1 MGRRTRMK
9 PESSQSTIVSSVPKT
24 THANYVVYSQL
35 ILTMLIW
42 GGAWPVGRVLAE
54 GLPTVSIA
62 IVRYVIVVPVLFAIL
77 RFREGKV
84 TIRREWIPTLVL
96 LGLFSTTLY
105 QIFFLYGVKYA
116 AASDDSIVIGAGPVM
131 IGILAS
137 VYAQERL
144 TKWKILGLL
153 VGLSGVVLIG
163 FLSPNTAVL
172 NRPLGLTLVFFG
184 AVSYALYTIL
194 LRRFV
199 QKTNS
204 DPFGVHVSSLSIN
217 SWMAVFGLIFLAP
230 FSLVERPWNANWTAN
245 SWIGILYLAL
255 LSTIVG
261 YYLFIVGVT
270 KIGAGRASIFGNLV
284 PVFGVLTSALILN
297 EAVSI
302 GTVVS
307 LLLILTGVFLVNTKR
322 AA

>member
-1 MGRRTRMK
+1 MK
-9 PESSQSTIVSSVPKT
+9 PEYSQSTVVSSVPKT
-24 THANYVVYSQL
+24 THATYVVYSQL

-42 GGAWPVGRVLAE
+42 GAAWPVGRLLAE

-62 IVRYVIVVPVLFAIL
+62 VIRYLIVVPVLFLIL
-77 RFREGKV
+77 RLREGK
-84 TIRREWIPTLVL
+84 IHIQREWIPTLVL

-116 AASDDSIVIGAGPVM
+116 AASDDSIVIGAAPVM
-131 IGILAS
+131 IGVLAS
-137 VYAQERL
+137 FYTQERL
-144 TKWKILGLL
+144 TRWKILGLL

-163 FLSPNTAVL
+163 FLSPNSQVL

-184 AVSYALYTIL
+184 ALSYALYTIL

-199 QKTNS
+199 KKTNS
-204 DPFGVHVSSLSIN
+204 NPDGVHVTSLSIN
-217 SWMAVFGLIFLAP
+217 SWMAVFGLVFLAP
-230 FSLVERPWNANWTAN
+230 FSLIEQPWNSTWDTN

-261 YYLFIVGVT
+261 YYLYIEGVT
-270 KIGAGRASIFGNLV
+270 KIGAGRASVFSNLV
-284 PVFGVLTSALILN
+284 PFFGVLTSALILK

-302 GTVVS
+302 WTVVS
-307 LLLILTGVFLVNTKR
+307 LLLILTGVYLVNTKR

>member
-1 MGRRTRMK
+1 MGR
-9 PESSQSTIVSSVPKT
+9 
-24 THANYVVYSQL
+24 L
-35 ILTMLIW
+35 
-42 GGAWPVGRVLAE
+42 LAE

-62 IVRYVIVVPVLFAIL
+62 VIRYLIVVPVLFLIL
-77 RFREGKV
+77 RIREGRIH
-84 TIRREWIPTLVL
+84 IRREWIPTLVL
-96 LGLFSTTLY
+96 LGLLSTTLY

-131 IGILAS
+131 IGVLAS

-144 TKWKILGLL
+144 TRRKILGLL

-163 FLSPNTAVL
+163 FLSPNTGVL

-184 AVSYALYTIL
+184 ALSYALYTIF

-199 QKTNS
+199 KKTNS
-204 DPFGVHVSSLSIN
+204 NQDGIHVSSLAIN
-217 SWMAVFGLIFLAP
+217 SWMAIFGLMFLAP
-230 FSLVERPWNANWTAN
+230 FSLVEQPWNSTWNLG

-261 YYLFIVGVT
+261 YYLYIEGVT
-270 KIGAGRASIFGNLV
+270 KIGAGRASVFSNLV
-284 PVFGVLTSALILN
+284 PVFGVLTSALILQ

-302 GTVVS
+302 WTVVS
-307 LLLILTGVFLVNTKR
+307 LGLILIGVYLVNTKR

>member
-1 MGRRTRMK
+1 
-9 PESSQSTIVSSVPKT
+9 
-24 THANYVVYSQL
+24 
-35 ILTMLIW
+35 MLIW
-42 GGAWPVGRVLAE
+42 GAAWPVGRVLAA

-62 IVRYVIVVPVLFAIL
+62 VIRYVIVVPVLFLIL
-77 RFREGKV
+77 RFREGKIH
-84 TIRREWIPTLVL
+84 IRREWIPTLVL
-96 LGLFSTTLY
+96 LGIFSTTLY

-131 IGILAS
+131 IGVLAS

-163 FLSPNTAVL
+163 FLSPNTGVL
-172 NRPLGLTLVFFG
+172 NRPLGLSLVFFG
-184 AVSYALYTIL
+184 ALSYALYTIL
-194 LRRFV
+194 LSSFV

-204 DPFGVHVSSLSIN
+204 NQEGIHVSSLSIN

-230 FSLVERPWNANWTAN
+230 FSLVEQPWNYAWSFN

-261 YYLFIVGVT
+261 YYLYIEGVT
-270 KIGAGRASIFGNLV
+270 KIGAGRASIFSNLV
-284 PVFGVLTSALILN
+284 PVFGVLTSALILQ
-297 EAVSI
+297 EAVSVW
-302 GTVVS
+302 TVVS
-307 LLLILTGVFLVNTKR
+307 LLLILTGVYLVNTKR

>member
-1 MGRRTRMK
+1 M
-9 PESSQSTIVSSVPKT
+9 
-24 THANYVVYSQL
+24 
-35 ILTMLIW
+35 
-42 GGAWPVGRVLAE
+42 GRVLAA

-62 IVRYVIVVPVLFAIL
+62 VIRYVIVVPVLFLIL
-77 RFREGKV
+77 RFREGKIH
-84 TIRREWIPTLVL
+84 IRREWIPTLVL
-96 LGLFSTTLY
+96 LGIFSTTLY

-131 IGILAS
+131 IGVLAS

-163 FLSPNTAVL
+163 FLSPNTGGL
-172 NRPLGLTLVFFG
+172 NRPLGLSLVFFG
-184 AVSYALYTIL
+184 ALSYALYTIL
-194 LRRFV
+194 LSSFV

-204 DPFGVHVSSLSIN
+204 NQEGIHVSSLSIN

-230 FSLVERPWNANWTAN
+230 FSLVEQPWNYAWSFN

-261 YYLFIVGVT
+261 YYLYIEGVT
-270 KIGAGRASIFGNLV
+270 KIGAGRASIFSNLV
-284 PVFGVLTSALILN
+284 PVFGVLTSALILQ
-297 EAVSI
+297 EAVSVW
-302 GTVVS
+302 TVVS
-307 LLLILTGVFLVNTKR
+307 LLLILTGVYLVNTKR

>member
-1 MGRRTRMK
+1 VK
-9 PESSQSTIVSSVPKT
+9 PEYSQSTVVSSVPKT
-24 THANYVVYSQL
+24 AHANYIVYSQL

-42 GGAWPVGRVLAE
+42 GAAWPVGRVLAA

-62 IVRYVIVVPVLFAIL
+62 VIRYVIVVPVLFLIL
-77 RFREGKV
+77 RFREGKIH
-84 TIRREWIPTLVL
+84 IRREWIPTLVL
-96 LGLFSTTLY
+96 LGIFSTTLY

-131 IGILAS
+131 IGVLAS

-163 FLSPNTAVL
+163 FLSPNTGVL
-172 NRPLGLTLVFFG
+172 NRPLGLSLVFFG
-184 AVSYALYTIL
+184 ALSYALYTIL

-199 QKTNS
+199 QKTN
-204 DPFGVHVSSLSIN
+204 FNQEGIHVSSLSIN

-230 FSLVERPWNANWTAN
+230 FSLVEQPWNYTWNFN

-261 YYLFIVGVT
+261 YYLYIEGVT
-270 KIGAGRASIFGNLV
+270 KIGAGRASIFSNLV
-284 PVFGVLTSALILN
+284 PVFGVLTSALILQ
-297 EAVSI
+297 EAVSVW
-302 GTVVS
+302 TVVS
-307 LLLILTGVFLVNTKR
+307 LLLILTGVYLVNTKR

>member
-1 MGRRTRMK
+1 MK
-9 PESSQSTIVSSVPKT
+9 PEYSQSTIVSSVPKT
-24 THANYVVYSQL
+24 AHANYIVYSQL

-42 GGAWPVGRVLAE
+42 GAAWPVGRVLAA

-62 IVRYVIVVPVLFAIL
+62 VIRYVIVVPVLFLIL
-77 RFREGKV
+77 RFREGKIH
-84 TIRREWIPTLVL
+84 IRREWIPTLVL
-96 LGLFSTTLY
+96 LGIFSTTLY

-131 IGILAS
+131 IGVLAS

-163 FLSPNTAVL
+163 FLSPNTGVL
-172 NRPLGLTLVFFG
+172 NRPLGLSLVFFG
-184 AVSYALYTIL
+184 ALSYALYTIL

-204 DPFGVHVSSLSIN
+204 NQEGIHVSSLSIN

-230 FSLVERPWNANWTAN
+230 FSLVEQPWNYAWSFN

-261 YYLFIVGVT
+261 YYLYIEGVT
-270 KIGAGRASIFGNLV
+270 KIGAGRASIFSNLV
-284 PVFGVLTSALILN
+284 PVFGVLTSALILQ
-297 EAVSI
+297 EAVSVW
-302 GTVVS
+302 TVVS
-307 LLLILTGVFLVNTKR
+307 LLLILTGVYLVNTKR

>member
-1 MGRRTRMK
+1 M
-9 PESSQSTIVSSVPKT
+9 
-24 THANYVVYSQL
+24 
-35 ILTMLIW
+35 
-42 GGAWPVGRVLAE
+42 GRVLAA

-62 IVRYVIVVPVLFAIL
+62 VIRYVIVVPVLFLIL
-77 RFREGKV
+77 RFREGKIH
-84 TIRREWIPTLVL
+84 IRREWIPTLVL
-96 LGLFSTTLY
+96 LGIFSTTLY

-131 IGILAS
+131 IGVLAS

-163 FLSPNTAVL
+163 FLSPNTGVL
-172 NRPLGLTLVFFG
+172 NRPLGLSLVFFG
-184 AVSYALYTIL
+184 ALSYALYTIL

-199 QKTNS
+199 QKTN
-204 DPFGVHVSSLSIN
+204 FNQEGIHVSSLSIN

-230 FSLVERPWNANWTAN
+230 FSLVEQPWNYTWNFN

-261 YYLFIVGVT
+261 YYLYIEGVT
-270 KIGAGRASIFGNLV
+270 KIGAGRASIFSNLV
-284 PVFGVLTSALILN
+284 PVFGVLTSALILQ
-297 EAVSI
+297 EAVSVW
-302 GTVVS
+302 TVVS
-307 LLLILTGVFLVNTKR
+307 LLLILTGVYLVNTKR

>member
-1 MGRRTRMK
+1 MK
-9 PESSQSTIVSSVPKT
+9 PEYSQSTVVSSVPKT
-24 THANYVVYSQL
+24 THATYVVYSQL
-35 ILTMLIW
+35 IFTMLIW
-42 GGAWPVGRVLAE
+42 GAAWPVGRLLAE

-62 IVRYVIVVPVLFAIL
+62 VVRYLIVVPVLFLIL
-77 RFREGKV
+77 RLREGK
-84 TIRREWIPTLVL
+84 IHIQREWIPTLVL

-116 AASDDSIVIGAGPVM
+116 AASDDSIVIGAAPVM
-131 IGILAS
+131 IGVLAS
-137 VYAQERL
+137 FYTQERL
-144 TKWKILGLL
+144 TRWKILGLL

-163 FLSPNTAVL
+163 FLSPNSQVL

-184 AVSYALYTIL
+184 ALSYALYTIL

-199 QKTNS
+199 KKTNS
-204 DPFGVHVSSLSIN
+204 NPDGVHVTSLSIN
-217 SWMAVFGLIFLAP
+217 SWMAVFGLVFLAP
-230 FSLVERPWNANWTAN
+230 FSLVEQPWNSTWDTN

-261 YYLFIVGVT
+261 YYLYIEGVT
-270 KIGAGRASIFGNLV
+270 KIGAGRASVFSNLV
-284 PVFGVLTSALILN
+284 PFFGVLTSALILK

-302 GTVVS
+302 WTVVS
-307 LLLILTGVFLVNTKR
+307 LLLILTGVYLVNTKR

>member
-1 MGRRTRMK
+1 MK
-9 PESSQSTIVSSVPKT
+9 PEYSQSTMVSTVPKS
-24 THANYVVYSQL
+24 THANYIVYSQL

-42 GGAWPVGRVLAE
+42 GGAWPVGRLLAA

-62 IVRYVIVVPVLFAIL
+62 VVRYVIVVPVLFLIL
-77 RFREGKV
+77 RLREGTV
-84 TIRREWIPTLVL
+84 HIRREWIPTLVL

-105 QIFFLYGVKYA
+105 QIFFLYGVKFA

-131 IGILAS
+131 IGVLAS

-144 TKWKILGLL
+144 TRWKILGLL

-163 FLSPNTAVL
+163 FLSPNTGVL
-172 NRPLGLTLVFFG
+172 NRPLGLSLVFFG
-184 AVSYALYTIL
+184 ALSYALYTIL

-204 DPFGVHVSSLSIN
+204 KQDGIHISSLSIN
-217 SWMAVFGLIFLAP
+217 SWMAVFGLLFLAP
-230 FSLVERPWNANWTAN
+230 FSLVEQPWNANWTTN

-261 YYLFIVGVT
+261 YYLYIEGVT
-270 KIGAGRASIFGNLV
+270 KIGAGRASVFGNLV
-284 PVFGVLTSALILN
+284 PVFGVLTSALILK

-302 GTVVS
+302 WTVVS
-307 LLLILTGVFLVNTKR
+307 LLLILTGVYLVNTKR

>member
-1 MGRRTRMK
+1 VK
-9 PESSQSTIVSSVPKT
+9 PEYSQSTIVSSVPKT
-24 THANYVVYSQL
+24 AHANYIVYSQL

-42 GGAWPVGRVLAE
+42 GAAWPVGRVLAA

-62 IVRYVIVVPVLFAIL
+62 VIRYVIVVPVLFLIL
-77 RFREGKV
+77 RFREGKIH
-84 TIRREWIPTLVL
+84 IRREWIPTLVL
-96 LGLFSTTLY
+96 LGIFSTTLY

-131 IGILAS
+131 IGVLAS

-163 FLSPNTAVL
+163 FLSPNTGVL
-172 NRPLGLTLVFFG
+172 NRPLGLSLVFFG
-184 AVSYALYTIL
+184 ALSYALYTIL

-199 QKTNS
+199 QKTN
-204 DPFGVHVSSLSIN
+204 FNQEGIHVSSLSIN

-230 FSLVERPWNANWTAN
+230 FSLVEQPWNYTWNFN

-261 YYLFIVGVT
+261 YYLYIEGVT
-270 KIGAGRASIFGNLV
+270 KIGAGRASIFSNLV
-284 PVFGVLTSALILN
+284 PVFGVLTSALILQ
-297 EAVSI
+297 EAVSVW
-302 GTVVS
+302 TVVS
-307 LLLILTGVFLVNTKR
+307 LLLILTGVYLVNTKR

>member
-1 MGRRTRMK
+1 MD
-9 PESSQSTIVSSVPKT
+9 
-24 THANYVVYSQL
+24 YVVYSQL
-35 ILTMLIW
+35 VLTMLIW
-42 GGAWPVGRVLAE
+42 GAAWPVGRLLAE

-62 IVRYVIVVPVLFAIL
+62 VIRYVIVVPVLFLIL
-77 RFREGKV
+77 RLREGRIH
-84 TIRREWIPTLVL
+84 IRREWIPTLVL
-96 LGLFSTTLY
+96 LGLLSTTLY

-131 IGILAS
+131 IGVLAS

-144 TKWKILGLL
+144 TRRKVLGLL

-163 FLSPNTAVL
+163 FLSPNTGVL

-184 AVSYALYTIL
+184 ALSYALYTIL

-199 QKTNS
+199 KKTNS
-204 DPFGVHVSSLSIN
+204 NQDGVHVSSLAIN
-217 SWMAVFGLIFLAP
+217 SWMAIFGLMFLVP
-230 FSLVERPWNANWTAN
+230 FSLVEQPWNHALNLG
-245 SWIGILYLAL
+245 SWIGILYLAI

-261 YYLFIVGVT
+261 YYLYIEGVT
-270 KIGAGRASIFGNLV
+270 KIGAGRASVFSNLV
-284 PVFGVLTSALILN
+284 PVFGVLTSALILQ

-302 GTVVS
+302 WTVVS
-307 LLLILTGVFLVNTKR
+307 LALILTGVYLVNTKR

>member
-1 MGRRTRMK
+1 MD
-9 PESSQSTIVSSVPKT
+9 
-24 THANYVVYSQL
+24 YVVYSQL
-35 ILTMLIW
+35 VLTMLIW
-42 GGAWPVGRVLAE
+42 GAAWPVGRLLAE

-62 IVRYVIVVPVLFAIL
+62 VIRYVIVVPVLFLIL
-77 RFREGKV
+77 RLREGRIH
-84 TIRREWIPTLVL
+84 IRREWIPTLVL
-96 LGLFSTTLY
+96 LGLLSTTLY

-131 IGILAS
+131 IGVLAS

-144 TKWKILGLL
+144 TRRKVLGLL

-163 FLSPNTAVL
+163 FLSPNTGVL

-184 AVSYALYTIL
+184 ALSYALYTIL

-199 QKTNS
+199 KKTNS
-204 DPFGVHVSSLSIN
+204 NQDGVHVSSLSIN
-217 SWMAVFGLIFLAP
+217 SWMAVFGLLFLAP
-230 FSLVERPWNANWTAN
+230 FSVVEQPWNYTWNLG

-261 YYLFIVGVT
+261 YYLYIEGVT
-270 KIGAGRASIFGNLV
+270 KIGAGRASVFSNLV
-284 PVFGVLTSALILN
+284 PVFGVLTSALILK

-302 GTVVS
+302 WTVVS
-307 LLLILTGVFLVNTKR
+307 LALILTGVYLVNTKR

>member
-1 MGRRTRMK
+1 
-9 PESSQSTIVSSVPKT
+9 
-24 THANYVVYSQL
+24 
-35 ILTMLIW
+35 MLIW
-42 GGAWPVGRVLAE
+42 GAAWPVGRLLAE

-62 IVRYVIVVPVLFAIL
+62 VIRYVIVVPVLFLIL
-77 RFREGKV
+77 RIREGRIH
-84 TIRREWIPTLVL
+84 IRREWIPTLVL
-96 LGLFSTTLY
+96 LGLLSTTLY

-131 IGILAS
+131 IGVLAS

-144 TKWKILGLL
+144 TRRKILGLL

-163 FLSPNTAVL
+163 FLSPNTGVL

-184 AVSYALYTIL
+184 ALSYALYTIL

-199 QKTNS
+199 KKTNS
-204 DPFGVHVSSLSIN
+204 NQDGVHVSSLAIN
-217 SWMAVFGLIFLAP
+217 SWMAIFGLLFLAP
-230 FSLVERPWNANWTAN
+230 FSLVEQPWNYTWNLG
-245 SWIGILYLAL
+245 SWIGILDLAL

-261 YYLFIVGVT
+261 YYLYIEGVT
-270 KIGAGRASIFGNLV
+270 KIGAGRASVFSNLV
-284 PVFGVLTSALILN
+284 PVFGVLTSALILQ

-302 GTVVS
+302 WTVVS
-307 LLLILTGVFLVNTKR
+307 LGLILTGVYLVNTKR

>member
-1 MGRRTRMK
+1 
-9 PESSQSTIVSSVPKT
+9 
-24 THANYVVYSQL
+24 
-35 ILTMLIW
+35 MLIW
-42 GGAWPVGRVLAE
+42 GAAWPVGRLLAE

-62 IVRYVIVVPVLFAIL
+62 VIRYVIVVPVLLLIL
-77 RFREGKV
+77 RLREGAIH
-84 TIRREWIPTLVL
+84 IRREWIPTLVL
-96 LGLFSTTLY
+96 LGLLSTTLY

-131 IGILAS
+131 IGVLAS

-163 FLSPNTAVL
+163 FLSPNTGVL
-172 NRPLGLTLVFFG
+172 NRPLGLSLVFFG
-184 AVSYALYTIL
+184 ALSYALYTIL

-199 QKTNS
+199 QKTN
-204 DPFGVHVSSLSIN
+204 FNQEGIHVSSLSIN

-230 FSLVERPWNANWTAN
+230 FSLVEQPWNYTWNFN

-261 YYLFIVGVT
+261 YYLYIEGVT
-270 KIGAGRASIFGNLV
+270 KIGAGRASIFSNLV
-284 PVFGVLTSALILN
+284 PVFGVLTSALILQ
-297 EAVSI
+297 EAVSVW
-302 GTVVS
+302 TVVS
-307 LLLILTGVFLVNTKR
+307 LLLILTGVYLVNTKR

>member
-1 MGRRTRMK
+1 MK
-9 PESSQSTIVSSVPKT
+9 PEYSQSTVVSTVPKT
-24 THANYVVYSQL
+24 AHANYIVYSQL

-42 GGAWPVGRVLAE
+42 GAAWPVGRLLAE

-62 IVRYVIVVPVLFAIL
+62 VIRYLIVVPVLFLIL
-77 RFREGKV
+77 RLREGK
-84 TIRREWIPTLVL
+84 IHIQREWIPTLVL

-116 AASDDSIVIGAGPVM
+116 AASDDSIVIGAAPVM
-131 IGILAS
+131 IGVLAS
-137 VYAQERL
+137 FYTQERL
-144 TKWKILGLL
+144 TRWKILGLL

-163 FLSPNTAVL
+163 FLSPNSQVL

-184 AVSYALYTIL
+184 ALSYALYTIL

-199 QKTNS
+199 KKTNS
-204 DPFGVHVSSLSIN
+204 NPDGVHVTSLSIN
-217 SWMAVFGLIFLAP
+217 SWMAVFGLVFLAP
-230 FSLVERPWNANWTAN
+230 FSLVEQPWNSTWDTN

-261 YYLFIVGVT
+261 YYLYIEGVT
-270 KIGAGRASIFGNLV
+270 KIGAGRASVFSNLV
-284 PVFGVLTSALILN
+284 PFFGVLTSALILK

-302 GTVVS
+302 WTVVS
-307 LLLILTGVFLVNTKR
+307 LLLILTGVYLVNTKR

>member
-1 MGRRTRMK
+1 MK
-9 PESSQSTIVSSVPKT
+9 PEYSQSTIVSSVPKT
-24 THANYVVYSQL
+24 VHANYIVYSQL

-42 GGAWPVGRVLAE
+42 GAAWPVGRVLAA

-62 IVRYVIVVPVLFAIL
+62 VIRYVIVVPVLFLIL
-77 RFREGKV
+77 RFREGKIH
-84 TIRREWIPTLVL
+84 IRREWIPTLVL
-96 LGLFSTTLY
+96 LGIFSTTLY

-131 IGILAS
+131 IGVLAS

-163 FLSPNTAVL
+163 FLSPNTGVL
-172 NRPLGLTLVFFG
+172 NRPLGLSLVFFG
-184 AVSYALYTIL
+184 ALSYALYTIL

-204 DPFGVHVSSLSIN
+204 NQEGIHVSSLSIN

-230 FSLVERPWNANWTAN
+230 FSLVEQPWNYAWSFN

-261 YYLFIVGVT
+261 YYLYIEGVT
-270 KIGAGRASIFGNLV
+270 KIGAGRASIFSNLV
-284 PVFGVLTSALILN
+284 PVFGVLTSALILQ
-297 EAVSI
+297 EAVSVW
-302 GTVVS
+302 TVVS
-307 LLLILTGVFLVNTKR
+307 LLLILTGVYLVNTKR

>member
-1 MGRRTRMK
+1 
-9 PESSQSTIVSSVPKT
+9 
-24 THANYVVYSQL
+24 
-35 ILTMLIW
+35 
-42 GGAWPVGRVLAE
+42 VGRVLAA

-62 IVRYVIVVPVLFAIL
+62 VIRYVIVVPVLFLIL
-77 RFREGKV
+77 RFREGKIH
-84 TIRREWIPTLVL
+84 IRREWIPTLVL
-96 LGLFSTTLY
+96 LGIFSTTLY

-131 IGILAS
+131 IGVLAS

-163 FLSPNTAVL
+163 FLSPNTGVL
-172 NRPLGLTLVFFG
+172 NRPLGLSLVFFG
-184 AVSYALYTIL
+184 ALSYALYTIL

-199 QKTNS
+199 QKTN
-204 DPFGVHVSSLSIN
+204 FNQEGIHVSSLSIN

-230 FSLVERPWNANWTAN
+230 FSLVEQPWNYTWNFN

-261 YYLFIVGVT
+261 YYLYIEGVT
-270 KIGAGRASIFGNLV
+270 KIGAGRASIFSNLV
-284 PVFGVLTSALILN
+284 PVFGVLTSALILQ
-297 EAVSI
+297 EAVSVW
-302 GTVVS
+302 TVVS
-307 LLLILTGVFLVNTKR
+307 LLLILTGVYLVNTKR

>member
-1 MGRRTRMK
+1 
-9 PESSQSTIVSSVPKT
+9 VD
-24 THANYVVYSQL
+24 YVVYSQL
-35 ILTMLIW
+35 VLTMLIW
-42 GGAWPVGRVLAE
+42 GAAWPVGRLLAE

-62 IVRYVIVVPVLFAIL
+62 VIRYVIVVPVLFLIL
-77 RFREGKV
+77 RLREGRIH
-84 TIRREWIPTLVL
+84 IRREWIPTLVL
-96 LGLFSTTLY
+96 LGLLSTTLY

-131 IGILAS
+131 IGVLAS

-144 TKWKILGLL
+144 TRRKVLGLL

-163 FLSPNTAVL
+163 FLSPNTGVL

-184 AVSYALYTIL
+184 ALSYALYTIL

-199 QKTNS
+199 KKTNS
-204 DPFGVHVSSLSIN
+204 NQDGVHVSSLSIN
-217 SWMAVFGLIFLAP
+217 SWMAVFGLLFLAP
-230 FSLVERPWNANWTAN
+230 FSVVEQPWNYTWNLG

-261 YYLFIVGVT
+261 YYLYIEGVT
-270 KIGAGRASIFGNLV
+270 KIGAGRASVFSNLV
-284 PVFGVLTSALILN
+284 PVFGVLTSALILK

-302 GTVVS
+302 WTVVS
-307 LLLILTGVFLVNTKR
+307 LALILTGVYLVNTKR

>member
-1 MGRRTRMK
+1 M
-9 PESSQSTIVSSVPKT
+9 PEYSQSTIVSSVPKI
-24 THANYVVYSQL
+24 THADYVVYSQL
-35 ILTMLIW
+35 VLTMLIW
-42 GGAWPVGRVLAE
+42 GAAWPVGRLLAE

-62 IVRYVIVVPVLFAIL
+62 VIRYVIVVPVLFLIL
-77 RFREGKV
+77 RIREGRIH
-84 TIRREWIPTLVL
+84 IRREWIPTLVL
-96 LGLFSTTLY
+96 LGLLSTTLY

-131 IGILAS
+131 IGVLAS

-144 TKWKILGLL
+144 TRRKILGLL

-163 FLSPNTAVL
+163 FLSPNTGVL

-184 AVSYALYTIL
+184 ALSYALYTIL

-199 QKTNS
+199 KKTNS
-204 DPFGVHVSSLSIN
+204 NQDGVHVSSLAIN
-217 SWMAVFGLIFLAP
+217 SWMAIFGLLFLAP
-230 FSLVERPWNANWTAN
+230 FSLVEQPWNYTWNLG

-261 YYLFIVGVT
+261 YYLYIEGVT
-270 KIGAGRASIFGNLV
+270 KIGAGRASVFSNLV
-284 PVFGVLTSALILN
+284 PVFGVLTSALILQ

-302 GTVVS
+302 WTVVS
-307 LLLILTGVFLVNTKR
+307 LGLILTGVYLVNTKR

>member
-1 MGRRTRMK
+1 MK
-9 PESSQSTIVSSVPKT
+9 PEYSQSTIVSSVPKT
-24 THANYVVYSQL
+24 AHANYIVYSQL

-42 GGAWPVGRVLAE
+42 GAAWPVGRVLAA

-62 IVRYVIVVPVLFAIL
+62 VIRYVIVIPVLFLIL
-77 RFREGKV
+77 RFREGKIH
-84 TIRREWIPTLVL
+84 IRREWIPTLVL
-96 LGLFSTTLY
+96 LGIFSTTLY

-131 IGILAS
+131 IGVLAS

-163 FLSPNTAVL
+163 FLSPNTGVL
-172 NRPLGLTLVFFG
+172 NRPLGLSLVFFG
-184 AVSYALYTIL
+184 ALSYALYTIL

-199 QKTNS
+199 QKTN
-204 DPFGVHVSSLSIN
+204 FNQEGIHVSSLSIN

-230 FSLVERPWNANWTAN
+230 FSLVEQPWNYTWNFN

-261 YYLFIVGVT
+261 YYLYIEGVT
-270 KIGAGRASIFGNLV
+270 KIGAGRASIFSNLV
-284 PVFGVLTSALILN
+284 PVFGVLTSALILQ
-297 EAVSI
+297 EAVSVW
-302 GTVVS
+302 TVVS
-307 LLLILTGVFLVNTKR
+307 LLLILTGVYLVNTKR

>member
-1 MGRRTRMK
+1 MK
-9 PESSQSTIVSSVPKT
+9 PEYSQSTIVSSVPKT
-24 THANYVVYSQL
+24 AHANYIVYSQL

-42 GGAWPVGRVLAE
+42 GAAWPVGRVLAA

-62 IVRYVIVVPVLFAIL
+62 VIRYVIVVPVLFLIL
-77 RFREGKV
+77 RFREGKIH
-84 TIRREWIPTLVL
+84 IRREWIPTLVL
-96 LGLFSTTLY
+96 LGIFSTTLY

-131 IGILAS
+131 IGVLAS

-163 FLSPNTAVL
+163 FLSPNTGVL
-172 NRPLGLTLVFFG
+172 NRPLGLSLVFFG
-184 AVSYALYTIL
+184 ALSYALYTIL

-199 QKTNS
+199 QKTN
-204 DPFGVHVSSLSIN
+204 FNQEGIHVSSLSIN

-230 FSLVERPWNANWTAN
+230 FSLVEQPWNYTWNFN

-261 YYLFIVGVT
+261 YYLYIEGVT
-270 KIGAGRASIFGNLV
+270 KIGAGRASIFSNLV
-284 PVFGVLTSALILN
+284 PVFGVLTSALILQ
-297 EAVSI
+297 EAVSVW
-302 GTVVS
+302 TVVS
-307 LLLILTGVFLVNTKR
+307 LLLILTGVYLVNTKR

>member
-1 MGRRTRMK
+1 MK
-9 PESSQSTIVSSVPKT
+9 PEYAQSTVVSTVPKT
-24 THANYVVYSQL
+24 AHANYIVYSQL

-42 GGAWPVGRVLAE
+42 GAAWPVGRLLAE

-62 IVRYVIVVPVLFAIL
+62 VIRYLIVVPVLFLIL
-77 RFREGKV
+77 RLREGK
-84 TIRREWIPTLVL
+84 IHIQREWIPTLVL

-116 AASDDSIVIGAGPVM
+116 AASDDSIVIGAAPVM
-131 IGILAS
+131 IGVLAS
-137 VYAQERL
+137 FYTQERL
-144 TKWKILGLL
+144 TRWKILGLL

-163 FLSPNTAVL
+163 FLSPNSQVL

-184 AVSYALYTIL
+184 ALSYALYTIL

-199 QKTNS
+199 KKTNS
-204 DPFGVHVSSLSIN
+204 NPDGVHVTSLSIN
-217 SWMAVFGLIFLAP
+217 SWMAVFGLVFLAP
-230 FSLVERPWNANWTAN
+230 FSLVEQPWNSTWDTN

-261 YYLFIVGVT
+261 YYLYIEGVT
-270 KIGAGRASIFGNLV
+270 KIGAGRASVFSNLV
-284 PVFGVLTSALILN
+284 PFFGVLTSALILK

-302 GTVVS
+302 WTVVS
-307 LLLILTGVFLVNTKR
+307 LLLILTGVYLVNTKR

>member
-1 MGRRTRMK
+1 
-9 PESSQSTIVSSVPKT
+9 VSSVPKT

-42 GGAWPVGRVLAE
+42 GAAWPVGRLLAE

-62 IVRYVIVVPVLFAIL
+62 VIRYVIVVPVLLLIL
-77 RFREGKV
+77 RLREGAIH
-84 TIRREWIPTLVL
+84 IRREWIPTLVL
-96 LGLFSTTLY
+96 LGLLSTTLY

-116 AASDDSIVIGAGPVM
+116 AASDDSIVIGASPVM
-131 IGILAS
+131 IGVLAS

-144 TKWKILGLL
+144 TRWKILGLL

-163 FLSPNTAVL
+163 FLSPNPGVL
-172 NRPLGLTLVFFG
+172 NRPLGLRLVFFG
-184 AVSYALYTIL
+184 ALSYALYTIL

-199 QKTNS
+199 KKTNS
-204 DPFGVHVSSLSIN
+204 NQDGVHVSSLSIN
-217 SWMAVFGLIFLAP
+217 SWMAVFGLLFLAP
-230 FSLVERPWNANWTAN
+230 FTIVEQPWNYAWSRD

-261 YYLFIVGVT
+261 YYLYIEGVT
-270 KIGAGRASIFGNLV
+270 KIGAGRASVFSNLV
-284 PVFGVLTSALILN
+284 PVFGVLTGALILQ

-302 GTVVS
+302 WTVVS
-307 LLLILTGVFLVNTKR
+307 LALIMTGVYLVNAKR

>member
-1 MGRRTRMK
+1 
-9 PESSQSTIVSSVPKT
+9 
-24 THANYVVYSQL
+24 
-35 ILTMLIW
+35 
-42 GGAWPVGRVLAE
+42 VGRVLAA

-62 IVRYVIVVPVLFAIL
+62 VIRYVIVIPVLFLIL
-77 RFREGKV
+77 RFREGKIH
-84 TIRREWIPTLVL
+84 IRREWIPTLVL
-96 LGLFSTTLY
+96 LGIFSTTLY

-131 IGILAS
+131 IGVLAS

-163 FLSPNTAVL
+163 FLSPNTGVL
-172 NRPLGLTLVFFG
+172 NRPLVLSLVFFG
-184 AVSYALYTIL
+184 ALSYALYTNL

-199 QKTNS
+199 QKTN
-204 DPFGVHVSSLSIN
+204 FNQEGIHVSSLSIN

-230 FSLVERPWNANWTAN
+230 FSLVEQPWNYAWSFN
-245 SWIGILYLAL
+245 SWIGVLYLAL

-261 YYLFIVGVT
+261 YYLYIEGVT
-270 KIGAGRASIFGNLV
+270 KIGAGRASIFSNLV
-284 PVFGVLTSALILN
+284 PVFGVLTSALILQ
-297 EAVSI
+297 EAVSVW
-302 GTVVS
+302 TVVS
-307 LLLILTGVFLVNTKR
+307 LLLILTGVYLVNTKR